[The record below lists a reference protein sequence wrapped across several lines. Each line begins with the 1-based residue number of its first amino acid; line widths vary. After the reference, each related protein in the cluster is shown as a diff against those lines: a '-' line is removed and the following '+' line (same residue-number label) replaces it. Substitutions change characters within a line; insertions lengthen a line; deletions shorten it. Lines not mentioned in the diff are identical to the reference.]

1 MGWTKSKNSP
11 REAKRKVRHF
21 RFVKIICLRFLWAR
35 LSIGFGAKWLLFMT
49 ISWRLLLLNVLGNVT
64 DSFLL
69 CNAAG
74 PPGMSTLCWKLYYT
88 FHSLVLATLKN
99 SFNRIS
105 HSILFYSIL
114 YFFFPPIKLNDF
126 SDSRA
131 NKRHFWKFWR
141 DFVDSKPKL
150 ISWEYEILLGILELN
165 LIVTFS

>member
-1 MGWTKSKNSP
+1 MGQMGWTKSKNSP

-64 DSFLL
+64 DSLLL

-88 FHSLVLATLKN
+88 FHSLVLATQKTLLTE
-99 SFNRIS
+99 SR
-105 HSILFYSIL
+105 ILFYSIL
-114 YFFFPPIKLNDF
+114 FYIFSFHQLNLMISLIQEQINDIF
-126 SDSRA
+126 E
-131 NKRHFWKFWR
+131 KF
-141 DFVDSKPKL
+141 DQ
-150 ISWEYEILLGILELN
+150 ILLT
-165 LIVTFS
+165 VTLS

>member
-1 MGWTKSKNSP
+1 
-11 REAKRKVRHF
+11 
-21 RFVKIICLRFLWAR
+21 
-35 LSIGFGAKWLLFMT
+35 MT

-64 DSFLL
+64 DSLLL

-105 HSILFYSIL
+105 HSILFYIFSFHQLNLMISL
-114 YFFFPPIKLNDF
+114 IQEQINDF
-126 SDSRA
+126 FENFDQI
-131 NKRHFWKFWR
+131 
-141 DFVDSKPKL
+141 FVDSNPKL

>member
-1 MGWTKSKNSP
+1 MCRCGNGTNQLEAISSSLAKLV
-11 REAKRKVRHF
+11 AKRSVKIQGKGHLATETNGSNGLNEVQKLSKRSKEKVKHF

-64 DSFLL
+64 DSLLL

-88 FHSLVLATLKN
+88 FHSLVLTTLKN

-105 HSILFYSIL
+105 HSILFYSI
-114 YFFFPPIKLNDF
+114 FFLSTN
-126 SDSRA
+126 
-131 NKRHFWKFWR
+131 
-141 DFVDSKPKL
+141 
-150 ISWEYEILLGILELN
+150 
-165 LIVTFS
+165 